1 MELLAIALLL
11 ALLGALAA
19 AFGADSR
26 PGFRDNAE
34 PRDSLD
40 DA

>member
-1 MELLAIALLL
+1 MELFIAFTIGL

-26 PGFRDNAE
+26 PGLNDN
-34 PRDSLD
+34 RRNL
-40 DA
+40 